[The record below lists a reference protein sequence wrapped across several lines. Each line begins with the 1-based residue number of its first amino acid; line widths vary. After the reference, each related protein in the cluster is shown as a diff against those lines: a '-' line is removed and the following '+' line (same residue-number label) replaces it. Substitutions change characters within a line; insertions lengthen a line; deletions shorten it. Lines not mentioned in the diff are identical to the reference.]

1 MNRSKKPSEKAERKR
16 SKPSSKT
23 RRRENHDEFQRTA
36 PGRRTPGAEKERERI
51 VNEDEQLK
59 DVNNREDN
67 VQSRTKNLSDQEN
80 PPAAPQENENER
92 IEAGNDN
99 NEVHPRPPKVN

>member
-1 MNRSKKPSEKAERKR
+1 MNRSKKPSEKTERKR
-16 SKPSSKT
+16 SKPTSKT
-23 RRRENHDEFQRTA
+23 RQRENHDEFQRIIPA
-36 PGRRTPGAEKERERI
+36 RRTPVAEKERERI

-59 DVNNREDN
+59 DVNYREDN
-67 VQSRTKNLSDQEN
+67 APSRAENVSDKEN
-80 PPAAPQENENER
+80 APSAPQENENER

>member
-1 MNRSKKPSEKAERKR
+1 MNRPKNPTEKRERKR
-16 SKPSSKT
+16 NKPSSTT
-23 RRRENHDEFQRTA
+23 REHHEEFQRTS
-36 PGRRTPGAEKERERI
+36 PGRRTPGVEKGRERI

-59 DVNNREDN
+59 DVNYREDN
-67 VQSRTKNLSDQEN
+67 AQSPAQNLSDQN

-92 IEAGNDN
+92 TEAPNDN